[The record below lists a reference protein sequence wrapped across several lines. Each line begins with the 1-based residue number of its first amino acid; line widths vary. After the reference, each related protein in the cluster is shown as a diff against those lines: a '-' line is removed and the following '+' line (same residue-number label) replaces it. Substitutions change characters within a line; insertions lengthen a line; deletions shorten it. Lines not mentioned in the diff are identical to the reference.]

1 MAVTTPILS
10 STLQHIAK
18 EAKDALKVK
27 YRFWEFASKNKALK
41 EDISGRTIVLPV
53 VTAEHSAIT
62 YHSGDGYEGTDE
74 SVSNIL
80 RSAEFDWA
88 FMTAPIA
95 LDAKTKAINAGSA
108 AIIDIYGEHVKSTIQ
123 KMGKEINAQ
132 ALYGGVTGS
141 TLSTLY
147 GGTAGAGTG
156 FVEGLVPASQSN
168 VVGGLSKATYNVPG
182 WTNAFASAG
191 GAFNTASA
199 GRIAMDS
206 IQTQLMSRGAGEKPF
221 DIVIMSEACFALYR
235 ASLSSQERFVDAKEL
250 DGGNLHLMYGG
261 APVVP
266 DLAMNNTTSRAG
278 NAIFSAYFLSGAGIG
293 LYMLPSANF
302 KVVERGI
309 ATGSAVETWQVQTGI
324 QLGAK
329 HLGSLGVLC
338 NADA

>member
-1 MAVTTPILS
+1 MAVTNPILS

-18 EAKDALKVK
+18 EAADALKVK
-27 YRFWEFASKNKALK
+27 YRFWEFASKNKAIR
-41 EDISGRTIVLPV
+41 EDITGRTIVLPV
-53 VTAEHSAIT
+53 VTNEHSSIT
-62 YHSGDGYEGTDE
+62 YHGTDGYEVTDE
-74 SVSNIL
+74 GVNNIL
-80 RSAEFDWA
+80 RNAEFEWMFA
-88 FMTAPIA
+88 TMPIA
-95 LDAKTKAINAGSA
+95 VDAKTRAINSGNA
-108 AIIDIYGEHVKSTIQ
+108 AIIDIYGEHVKSVIQ
-123 KMGKEINAQ
+123 KMGKELNLQ
-132 ALYGGVTGS
+132 ALYGGVSGS
-141 TLSTLY
+141 TFSTLY
-147 GGTAGAGTG
+147 GGTSGGGTG

-182 WTNAFASAG
+182 WTNAFATAG

-206 IQTQLMSRGAGEKPF
+206 IQTQLMSRGAGDKPF
-221 DIVIMSEACFALYR
+221 DVVIMSEACFALYR
-235 ASLSSQERFVDAKEL
+235 ASLSSQERFVDEKAL

-278 NAIFSAYFLSGAGIG
+278 NNIFSAYFLSSAGIG

-302 KVVERGI
+302 KVVERGV
-309 ATGSAVETWQVQTGI
+309 AVGSAVETWQLQVGC

>member
-1 MAVTTPILS
+1 MSVSNLILA
-10 STLQHIAK
+10 STLQHISK

-62 YHSGDGYEGTDE
+62 YHDGEGYEVTDE

-80 RSAEFDWA
+80 RNAEFEWC

-95 LDAKTKAINAGSA
+95 LDAKTKAINSGSN

-132 ALYGGVTGS
+132 ALYGGVARS
-141 TLSTLY
+141 TLSTLH
-147 GGTAGAGTG
+147 GESGITTG
-156 FVEGLVPASQSN
+156 FLEGVAPASQTN

-182 WTNAFASAG
+182 WTNAWATAG
-191 GAFNTASA
+191 GAFGTASA

-206 IQTQLMSRGAGEKPF
+206 IQTQLMSRGSGDKPF

-235 ASLSSQERFVDAKEL
+235 NSLSAQERFVDAKEL

-266 DLAMNNTTSRAG
+266 DLAMNNTTSRSG
-278 NAIFSAYFLSGAGIG
+278 DNIFSAYFLSSAGIG

-309 ATGSAVETWQVQTGI
+309 ATGTAVETWQVQVGI

-329 HLGSLGVLC
+329 HLGSLGVLT